1 MPIKKFTNNNQRR
14 EQIFRYAPLFLW
26 IGIVLFAS
34 TGSASM
40 SQTSR
45 FVRPLLEF
53 LFPQTPEEILIVY
66 HGYIR
71 KSAHFIEYAILAFW
85 ASRAFVGS
93 RKLFLQKYW
102 FIFSFLLVLL
112 VASIDETNQSFNQAR
127 TGSIWDVMLD
137 CAGGATMIL
146 FFYLVRNYILK
157 RKSPVSRI
165 SKT

>member
-1 MPIKKFTNNNQRR
+1 MTKNHLTKNSIWRGR
-14 EQIFRYAPLFLW
+14 ISRYAPLFLW

-34 TGSASM
+34 TGNASM

-53 LFPQTPEEILIVY
+53 LFPNAPEETLVFY

-85 ASRAFVGS
+85 ASRAFANS
-93 RKLFLQKYW
+93 LKPYLQKYW
-102 FIFSFLLVLL
+102 FLVSFLVVFA

-127 TGSIWDVMLD
+127 TGSPYDVLLD

-146 FFYLVRNYILK
+146 FFYLIRKLIAK
-157 RKSPVSRI
+157 RKSSTGNI
-165 SKT
+165 SNV